1 MQIKDQTPLIKT
13 LDTLPIGQT
22 AIIDAIAPSQLSS
35 KLVQMGFLPNK
46 KITILRK
53 TLFGNPLYVQL
64 GEQFMAMRQEEA
76 ALIIIRL

>member
-1 MQIKDQTPLIKT
+1 MKDQTPLIKT

-35 KLVQMGFLPNK
+35 KLAQMGFLPNK
-46 KITILRK
+46 KVTILRK
-53 TLFGNPLYVQL
+53 TIFGNSLYLQL
-64 GEQFMAMRQEEA
+64 GEQFIALRQEEA